1 MHFISER
8 IYKMRIIIPKKKK
21 KYIIEQQFNEMVSMQ
36 HFKMHFQKIYLKH
49 EKKKLASVRTS
60 NIKKDRI
67 HFITL
72 KIGFLFSLSLS
83 LCRKSNQAFWCFAAI
98 YSFIYLFFLDE
109 MESPKIKVYMNF
121 GFA

>member
-8 IYKMRIIIPKKKK
+8 IYKMRIIIPKKRKK

-67 HFITL
+67 HFITK
-72 KIGFLFSLSLS
+72 KIGFLFFLSLS
-83 LCRKSNQAFWCFAAI
+83 SIKHFGALLLFI
-98 YSFIYLFFLDE
+98 HLFIYFFLTKWKV
-109 MESPKIKVYMNF
+109 PKLKYI
-121 GFA
+121 